1 MLKKETFIK
10 REKVEQNVER
20 VIVKT
25 VYFNIYILSVRIMK
39 EINL

>member
-20 VIVKT
+20 VTIKT
-25 VYFNIYILSVRIMK
+25 VYFNTYILSVRIMK